1 MKVFCLFFC
10 LISSAYSYLSAQ
22 VIATTEDGSKVIL
35 YIDGQWEFLPTD
47 PMEQLKGDS
56 CRYLKK
62 GIDSVSGLP
71 KVVLM
76 TDSLFKYTP
85 ADQLEKWAVAGKSYV
100 DGNAYLTNMK
110 NKKYVY
116 FNFTIQSSQANSLY
130 GSLEIGKQLLV
141 MLDNGKNISLRL
153 ASSTNGNADY
163 KKDLTTYTVYCE
175 LPDNKIAELQTTTA
189 KKIRFYFSNGYQD
202 YDVNNKDFF
211 IKYLPCIK

>member
-1 MKVFCLFFC
+1 
-10 LISSAYSYLSAQ
+10 
-22 VIATTEDGSKVIL
+22 VIL
-35 YIDGQWEFLPTD
+35 YTDGQWEFLPTD
-47 PMEQLKGDS
+47 PMEQIKGDS
-56 CRYLKK
+56 CKYLKK
-62 GIDSVSGLP
+62 GIDSASGLP
-71 KVVLM
+71 KVILM

-85 ADQLEKWAVAGKSYV
+85 ADQFEKWIIAGKSYV
-100 DGNAYLTNMK
+100 EGNAYLTNVK

-116 FNFTIQSSQANSLY
+116 FNFTIHSSQANSLY
-130 GSLEIGKQLLV
+130 GSLEAGKQLLV

-163 KKDLTTYTVYCE
+163 KADQTTYTAYCE
-175 LPDNKIAELQTTTA
+175 LLDNKIGELQTATA